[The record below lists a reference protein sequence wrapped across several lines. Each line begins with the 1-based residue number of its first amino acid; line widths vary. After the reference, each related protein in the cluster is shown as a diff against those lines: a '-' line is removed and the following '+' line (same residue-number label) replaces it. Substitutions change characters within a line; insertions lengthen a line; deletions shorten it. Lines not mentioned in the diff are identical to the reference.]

1 MAVKKAKIRGEE
13 LTLLGRKITGFPS
26 SPQEAKLE
34 IFENRYPGRDYWVTF
49 HCPEFTSLCPRTG
62 QPDFGTIKI
71 RYIPDKKCLEAKSL
85 KLYLF
90 SYRDTGIFNEDAVNK
105 ILDDIVKACRPR
117 KTEVTGEFHPRG
129 GMSITVEV
137 SYSKRKRNN

>member
-1 MAVKKAKIRGEE
+1 MAGKKAKTGREE
-13 LTLLGRKITGFPS
+13 DLTLLGRKITGYPA
-26 SPQEAKLE
+26 SPQETRLE
-34 IFENRYPGRDYWVTF
+34 TFENRYPGRDYWVTF

-117 KTEVTGEFHPRG
+117 KTEVIGEFHPRG
-129 GMSITVEV
+129 GMSITVEAIHKKDKV
-137 SYSKRKRNN
+137 